1 MSARRFLQLSQNIK
15 QYPVNKGC
23 MPQLSYQLEHAAML
37 NVVVGRPRPR
47 STRPT
52 MLTMKKELHGFQFL
66 CSVCMWFCSYSYRA
80 LLGSSLGHRSSASNA
95 ILCKLIKILVCYVF
109 LSELHRH
116 TLRFVSKSLN
126 KLRTQFSR
134 SIRSHQ

>member
-1 MSARRFLQLSQNIK
+1 MQDNLSRNSSICRK
-15 QYPVNKGC
+15 HP
-23 MPQLSYQLEHAAML
+23 AML
-37 NVVVGRPRPR
+37 HVVVGRPRPR
-47 STRPT
+47 STPPT

-66 CSVCMWFCSYSYRA
+66 CSACMWFCSYSYRA
-80 LLGSSLGHRSSASNA
+80 LLGSPLGHRSSANNT
-95 ILCKLIKILVCYVF
+95 ILWKLITILVWYVF

-134 SIRSHQ
+134 SIRSHQQHTSSIC